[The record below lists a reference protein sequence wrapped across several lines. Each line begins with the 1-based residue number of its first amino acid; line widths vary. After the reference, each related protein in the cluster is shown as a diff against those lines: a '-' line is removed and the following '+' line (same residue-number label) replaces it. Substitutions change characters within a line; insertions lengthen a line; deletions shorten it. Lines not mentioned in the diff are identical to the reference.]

1 MIALGE
7 DLFGFL
13 LRLRLAVAAQNE
25 NIRNEAHL
33 APVRRSPRAD
43 VSNLSLDLF
52 WSDGAGE
59 IPVTVTSSEL
69 FASRGTAGIVEQ
81 RALRGLR
88 IARALP
94 NGEVLTGIVKPVG
107 RPELVQ
113 YLDELG
119 RLPVALIMRKQRNA
133 EHAEVILDPA
143 ADEVEPP
150 AAVADLVERGTDTGD
165 DAGVEKRGVDSRD
178 NLEPRGHHGQGR
190 GSCERVERGAP
201 EP

>member
-59 IPVTVTSSEL
+59 IPVAVTSSEL
-69 FASRGTAGIVEQ
+69 FASRGTAGIVER

-94 NGEVLTGIVKPVG
+94 NSEILTGIVKPLG

-113 YLDELG
+113 HLDELG

-133 EHAEVILDPA
+133 QHAKVILDPA
-143 ADEVEPP
+143 ADKIEPP
-150 AAVADLVERGTDTGD
+150 APVADLVECGTD
-165 DAGVEKRGVDSRD
+165 ARHHARVEKCRMDGRD
-178 NLEPRGHHGQGR
+178 NLEPLSHHG
-190 GSCERVERGAP
+190 
-201 EP
+201 